1 MSIDLS
7 TLNDRQI
14 PAVLTTDGAV
24 LVTAGAGSGKTR
36 LLTHRIAY
44 LIEEKGVKPWNILA
58 ITFTNKAANEM
69 KERLENMIRGADDIW
84 VSTFH
89 SMCARIL
96 RRHADKLGY
105 KTSFSIYGEQE
116 KDNILKRIV
125 KELSEDRNSRLYK
138 AETKEIDKVRKRASY
153 IISDAKNEAL
163 SPEEYISYLR
173 YDDEAELLGEIYRRY
188 ETEMKKNNAF
198 DFDDLLTKTYE
209 LLKNDAETRE
219 YYCGKFRYIHV
230 DEFQDTNLVQ
240 YLLVKILAG
249 KNGNVFVVGDEDQC
263 IYGWRGAKAD
273 NMIDFTK
280 DFECK
285 VFKLEQNYRSTKKIL
300 GLANSVISHN
310 AKRLEKT
317 LWTAGGDGDD
327 VTVFC
332 ARNETNEAEYV
343 ANVIKNLTESG
354 EYSYSDFAVLM
365 RVNALSRTFEERFLA
380 YGIPH
385 KMYRGF
391 KFFERKEVKDLLAY
405 LRVVTNGD
413 DGEALLRIINFPKRG
428 IGTSA
433 IAQLVNYGA
442 VTGQSLLSVVMGIEE
457 NADLPLSLCKKV
469 APLKTLLACMLAEKD
484 KCCPS
489 ELVEYIVRI
498 LKLNEVYGEDT
509 EENVSRKMNISALAE
524 SVRQFEKSNEGGTLE
539 DYMQMIS
546 LYSDL
551 DEMDEEDD
559 CVALATI
566 HSVKGLEFP
575 VVFVIGCEDGMLPLS
590 RSADSP
596 DELEEERRLMYVAI
610 TRAMRKLYVTWAA
623 SRFMYNERKYT
634 MPSRFLK
641 EAGVAVGSA
650 QPSAALARERAAGY
664 LRDSYDDYGSGYS
677 SGYGSGK
684 SSSYNS
690 YGGGSGSSY
699 GGASVYSANSAPKP
713 QKKDVSDFAVGTSV
727 RHKKFGK
734 GVILTLSAEA
744 GGVYAEIEFE
754 KFGKMMLSLQ
764 YAPIEIA
771 D

>member
-69 KERLENMIRGADDIW
+69 KERLENMIEGASGLW

-96 RRHADKLGY
+96 RRHADKIGY
-105 KTSFSIYGEQE
+105 KTNFSIYGEQE
-116 KDNILKRIV
+116 KENILKKIV
-125 KELSEDRNSRLYK
+125 KELSEDKKSRIYK
-138 AETKEIDKVRKRASY
+138 ADTKEIDKVRKRASY
-153 IISDAKNEAL
+153 TISDAKNEAL
-163 SPEEYISYLR
+163 SSEEYLSYLR
-173 YDDEAELLGEIYRRY
+173 YDDEAELLGEICRRY
-188 ETEMKKNNAF
+188 EAEMKRNNAL

-209 LLKNDAETRE
+209 LLKTDEETRE
-219 YYCGKFRYIHV
+219 YYCDKFRYIHV

-249 KNGNVFVVGDEDQC
+249 KSGNVFVVGDEDQC

-280 DFECK
+280 DFKCK

-300 GLANSVISHN
+300 NLANSVIRN
-310 AKRLEKT
+310 NTKRLEKT
-317 LWTAGGDGDD
+317 LWTASGEGDD

-343 ANVIKNLTESG
+343 ANVIKNLVESG

-385 KMYRGF
+385 KMFGGF

-405 LRVVTNGD
+405 LRIVANGD
-413 DGEALLRIINFPKRG
+413 DSEALLRIINFPKRG
-428 IGTSA
+428 IGASA

-442 VTGQSLLSVVMGIEE
+442 VTGRSLFSVVMGIEE
-457 NADLPLSLCKKV
+457 NTDLPLALCKKV
-469 APLKTLLACMLAEKD
+469 APLKTLFACMLSQKD
-484 KCCPS
+484 KCRPS

-509 EENVSRKMNISALAE
+509 EENISRKMNISALVE
-524 SVRQFEKSNEGGTLE
+524 SVRQFEKSNESGTLD

-551 DEMDEEDD
+551 DEMGDGDD
-559 CVALATI
+559 CVALATV
-566 HSVKGLEFP
+566 HSVKGLEFR
-575 VVFVIGCEDGMLPLS
+575 VVFVIGSEDGILPLS
-590 RSADSP
+590 RSSDSD
-596 DELEEERRLMYVAI
+596 DELEEERRLMYVAV
-610 TRAMRKLYVTWAA
+610 TRAMRRLYITWAA

-634 MPSRFLK
+634 TPSRFLK
-641 EAGVAVGSA
+641 EAGVAVKSA
-650 QPSAALARERAAGY
+650 QPSAALARERAAGF
-664 LRDSYDDYGSGYS
+664 LRDSYGDYGYS
-677 SGYGSGK
+677 YGNGASRSAEYKSVDYGGK
-684 SSSYNS
+684 SNF
-690 YGGGSGSSY
+690 SGS
-699 GGASVYSANSAPKP
+699 SVYSANSAPKP
-713 QKKDVSDFAVGTSV
+713 QKKDVSGFDVGATV
-727 RHKKFGK
+727 RHKKFGT

-744 GGVYAEIEFE
+744 GGVYAEIDFE

-764 YAPIEIA
+764 YAPIEIV
-771 D
+771 DNN

>member
-7 TLNDRQI
+7 SLNDRQL
-14 PAVLTTDGAV
+14 PAVLATDGAV

-69 KERLENMIRGADDIW
+69 KERLENMIGGAGDIW

-116 KDNILKRIV
+116 KENVLKKIT
-125 KELSEDRNSRLYK
+125 KELAEDKNSGLYK
-138 AETKEIDKVRKRASY
+138 ADTKEIDKVRKRASY

-173 YDDEAELLGEIYRRY
+173 YDDEAELLGEIYGRY
-188 ETEMKKNNAF
+188 EAELKKSNAF
-198 DFDDLLTKTYE
+198 DFDDLLVKTYE
-209 LLKNDAETRE
+209 LLKTDEETRE
-219 YYCGKFRYIHV
+219 YYCNKFKYIHV

-249 KNGNVFVVGDEDQC
+249 KQGNVFVVGDEDQC

-280 DFECK
+280 DFKCR

-300 GLANSVISHN
+300 SLANSVISHN

-385 KMYRGF
+385 KMYGGF

-405 LRVVTNGD
+405 LRVITNGD
-413 DGEALLRIINFPKRG
+413 DSEALLRIINFPKRG

-433 IAQLVNYGA
+433 VSQLVNYGA
-442 VTGQSLLSVVMGIEE
+442 VTGQSLFSVVMGIEE
-457 NADLPLSLCKKV
+457 NSDLPLALCKKV
-469 APLKTLLACMLAEKD
+469 APLKVLLACMLEQKD
-484 KCCPS
+484 KCRPS
-489 ELVEYIVRI
+489 ELAAYIVRI
-498 LKLNEVYGEDT
+498 LKLSEVYGEDT
-509 EENVSRKMNISALAE
+509 EENVSRKMNISALVD
-524 SVRQFEKSNEGGTLE
+524 SIGQFEKSNEGGTLE

-551 DEMDEEDD
+551 DEMDEADD
-559 CVALATI
+559 SVALATI
-566 HSVKGLEFP
+566 HSVKGLEFR
-575 VVFVIGCEDGMLPLS
+575 VVFVIGCEDGLMPLS
-590 RSADSP
+590 RSSDSE
-596 DELEEERRLMYVAI
+596 DEIEEERRLMYVAI
-610 TRAMRKLYVTWAA
+610 TRAMQRLYVTWAA

-634 MPSRFLK
+634 TPSRFLK
-641 EAGVAVGSA
+641 EAGVAVKSA

-664 LRDSYDDYGSGYS
+664 LRDSYSDYDMGYS
-677 SGYGSGK
+677 SGSGYGYK
-684 SSSYNS
+684 SSS
-690 YGGGSGSSY
+690 
-699 GGASVYSANSAPKP
+699 GGASVYSANSSPKV
-713 QKKDVSDFAVGTSV
+713 QKKDVSDFAVGTFV

-754 KFGKMMLSLQ
+754 KIGKMMLSLQ
-764 YAPIEIA
+764 YAPIEIV
-771 D
+771 DNMN